1 MATYSTWRLRTF
13 ASITVVIQ
21 VKLSRNVLVQT
32 FSFANDRTL
41 FQNALSTLLTSLGV
55 SQGQQAPGSQAKS
68 LKLCLCLSPLSLFSL
83 CFCDTF
89 MVRQPLYTWWQ
100 DGCLKP
106 SAHILPDKN
115 PQEKPSFLVFFFSK
129 NPEPSLRLS
138 LSCFPVPEAIMA
150 AKQVVCSDWSSRVVF
165 PTLVLWELRVDVQN
179 KIRVRFP
186 QKQGTDAGR
195 TERRKWST
203 NACFSVEEPW
213 KHDDSGKR
221 PHLVWFHLYEIS
233 RLGKSMDGWPGSGGK
248 GNKK

>member
-100 DGCLKP
+100 DGCLQP

-115 PQEKPSFLVFFFSK
+115 PQEKPSFLVFFFQQKSRTQSQTQLELFSR
-129 NPEPSLRLS
+129 P
-138 LSCFPVPEAIMA
+138 
-150 AKQVVCSDWSSRVVF
+150 WSNYGSQAGGMLWLIKPSRVPNPGAV
-165 PTLVLWELRVDVQN
+165 RV
-179 KIRVRFP
+179 
-186 QKQGTDAGR
+186 
-195 TERRKWST
+195 E
-203 NACFSVEEPW
+203 
-213 KHDDSGKR
+213 
-221 PHLVWFHLYEIS
+221 
-233 RLGKSMDGWPGSGGK
+233 GGCPK
-248 GNKK
+248 